1 MNICTLLFFKKKKKN
16 PKAQKESAT
25 VPPFMTTLT
34 L

>member
-1 MNICTLLFFKKKKKN
+1 MNICTLLFKKKKKN